1 MLVIFKVTIT
11 GNFRIKIKSHFA
23 AQSKTLSI
31 KRLKQ
36 TFTYAFSGLKSAWA
50 SEANFRIEASIAL
63 LVLLLAL
70 WLQVELV
77 PLLLCFALV
86 LSLELIN
93 SALESLVDLASPSF
107 HPLAKR
113 VKDIAAAA
121 VLLAAIIT
129 VVVGVLS
136 LGPALW
142 DKLQYLFFG
151 S

>member
-1 MLVIFKVTIT
+1 M
-11 GNFRIKIKSHFA
+11 GNFQKTSRINLKSPLA
-23 AQSKTLSI
+23 TQEKTLSL

-36 TFTYAFSGLKSAWA
+36 TFTYAFAGLKSAWLN
-50 SEANFRIEASIAL
+50 EANFRIEVSIAL
-63 LVLLLAL
+63 LISLLAL
-70 WLQVELV
+70 WLKVSLV
-77 PLLLCFALV
+77 PILLCSALV

-113 VKDIAAAA
+113 VKDTAAAA
-121 VLLAAIIT
+121 VLLAAIIA
-129 VVVGVLS
+129 VFVGVLI

-142 DKLQYLFFG
+142 EKVASF